1 MVKQKK
7 NKSFKKSLKKRTHKK
22 KLLQNICNSVY
33 VLYFIVMISLLNIF
47 ILLFNK
53 ENESVFLFI
62 IIASII
68 YMNNKNMII
77 VLGIPFIV
85 VNTLRF
91 IKKKMNRNYIE
102 EGFEVANQEVYTKE
116 LFQKFIKT
124 RFNTDKSYQDYTM
137 TLEGLTPINELIQNV
152 LNNKDSKGS
161 VFDDTPIIELVD
173 YLEFMHGITEDD
185 DLFNNNQVK
194 YSKNL
199 IKDYKVFEN
208 DIIENKKKSKN
219 MEEKKEEEKKED
231 QESNN
236 KKTTKT
242 KEGFTKENTEGIIT
256 QKDVKTFM
264 NNINTF
270 IGNNTS

>member
-1 MVKQKK
+1 MG
-7 NKSFKKSLKKRTHKK
+7 
-22 KLLQNICNSVY
+22 
-33 VLYFIVMISLLNIF
+33 
-47 ILLFNK
+47 
-53 ENESVFLFI
+53 
-62 IIASII
+62 I

-77 VLGIPFIV
+77 VLGIPFNV

-199 IKDYKVFEN
+199 IKDYKV
-208 DIIENKKKSKN
+208 
-219 MEEKKEEEKKED
+219 
-231 QESNN
+231 
-236 KKTTKT
+236 
-242 KEGFTKENTEGIIT
+242 
-256 QKDVKTFM
+256 
-264 NNINTF
+264 
-270 IGNNTS
+270 